1 MARRLFILL
10 GLTVFLAALVSA
22 GDLAG
27 PRPEALGVMR
37 ATDVKGPGTP
47 APTLPMP
54 KPNFNGGYHVLIA
67 YSDDGPGPLPALLL
81 SYPDI
86 SVVDVLNIR
95 SSGPTLATLLT
106 YDVVITWS
114 NFVFYNTYAWGD
126 LLADYVDAGGRVILA
141 EFCHYGGTGWAL
153 QGRLISEQ
161 YSPFIPAGG
170 GHFSGATLGA
180 YVPGHPVML
189 GVTGAFDVYRDYVN
203 LAPGAEWIASWSD
216 GEELVAVK
224 PGVAAVNAY
233 PGYYNEWGSTTPFM
247 VQLFYNLI
255 HYVGGYTP
263 YDLIYVDDIGRAQ
276 LCVNSETGDY
286 SYKVLTGTGAGE
298 YTGTAYL
305 SMRNGTLFINSTT
318 LYPRLQFYDNQ
329 RYHRAYGSFT
339 YGAVRS
345 YLDDKNTTN
354 DPDTCQ

>member
-1 MARRLFILL
+1 MARRLGILM
-10 GLTVFLAALVSA
+10 FLILSLALLVSA

-27 PRPEALGVMR
+27 PRAEALRVMR
-37 ATDVKGPGTP
+37 ATDVKGPVVP

-54 KPNFNGGYHVLIA
+54 GPNFNGGYHIFIA
-67 YSDDGPGPLPALLL
+67 CADDGPGPLPAMLLG
-81 SYPDI
+81 YPDI
-86 SVVDVLNIR
+86 AVVDVMDIR
-95 SSGPTLATLLT
+95 SSGPTLATLLN
-106 YDVVITWS
+106 YDVVITWA
-114 NFVFYNTYAWGD
+114 NYVYYNATAWGD

-141 EFCHYGGTGWAL
+141 EFAIDPNWGLHGRIISGG
-153 QGRLISEQ
+153 
-161 YSPFIPAGG
+161 YSPLNQAPCFYSYA
-170 GHFSGATLGA
+170 SLGA

-189 GVTGAFDVYRDYVN
+189 GVTSANDLYRSPVT
-203 LAPGAEWIASWSD
+203 LAPDAEWIASWSD
-216 GEELVAVK
+216 GVPLVAVK
-224 PGVAAVNAY
+224 PGVAAVNSY
-233 PGYYNEWGSTTPFM
+233 PGPYYQWGGTTASM
-247 VQLFYNLI
+247 GQLFYNLI

>member
-1 MARRLFILL
+1 MARKLGILMFFILS
-10 GLTVFLAALVSA
+10 LALLVSA

-27 PRPEALGVMR
+27 NRPEALRVMR
-37 ATDVKGPGTP
+37 ATDVKGPATP
-47 APTLPMP
+47 APTLPIP
-54 KPNFNGGYHVLIA
+54 QPNANGTYRVLIA
-67 YSDDGPGPLPALLL
+67 MADDGPGPLASMLL

-86 SVVDVLNIR
+86 AVVDVLDIR
-95 SSGPTLATLLT
+95 SAGPTLSTLLT
-106 YDVVITWS
+106 YDVVITWA
-114 NFVFYNTYAWGD
+114 NYVYYNATAWGD

-141 EFCHYGGTGWAL
+141 EFAIDPNWGLHGRIITGGYCPLIQAPCFYTGA
-153 QGRLISEQ
+153 S
-161 YSPFIPAGG
+161 
-170 GHFSGATLGA
+170 LGA

-189 GVTGAFDVYRDYVN
+189 GVTSAYDYYRSPVT
-203 LAPGAEWIASWSD
+203 LAPDAEWIANWSD
-216 GEELVAVK
+216 GVPFVAVK

-233 PGYYNEWGSTTPFM
+233 PGVYNQWGSATPYM
-247 VQLFYNLI
+247 IQLFYNLI

-263 YDLIYVDDIGRAQ
+263 YDLIYVDDFSRSQ
-276 LCVNSETGDY
+276 LCVNSATGDY
-286 SYKVLTGTGAGE
+286 SYKVLSGRGAGE

-345 YLDDKNTTN
+345 YLDDKNTAN